1 MQRLRR
7 FTDRVRHVTGGWGTT
22 LAHRR
27 PAAALRPH
35 LSSLAVAGLAL
46 LAACTSQTG
55 QAPTVSSIAD
65 QSTAMGEPLDVP
77 FTVTDESPD
86 FLAFTIASSAPSL
99 IAPNDVTVLGAGTDR
114 TLHIQ
119 PAPDQTGTAELTL
132 TVQDV
137 DGRSASEPFD
147 VEVHLPYSV
156 AFPRLLASDAGDGD
170 EFGWSLA
177 IDGDILVIGAH
188 RNDHENAQPDPL
200 QDAGTAYVFRH
211 VAGAWTPF
219 AMLTAPSPAANDL
232 FGASVAVSGN
242 TIVVGAPGAD
252 IAADGAGAA
261 FVYRVG
267 AGGVTYLKTL
277 TASNAAAG
285 DSFGSAVA
293 LEGILLAVGAPG
305 QNDPVDSAGAVVL
318 FSGYQDAWEEEMILT
333 ANDAEPFDF
342 LGMSVAVEYVDAGT
356 LTVVAGT
363 GAESVYVF
371 AHDGM
376 TISQQDQLTP
386 SGGTG
391 NESFGRT
398 VDVDGATIIV
408 GADNASDETG
418 TLDAAGAAYVFER
431 SGTTWTE
438 VEKLFAPT
446 PQLFARFGMSVAV
459 HGEYALVGENIVYPG
474 DEPIANAYVF
484 RREASGWEHTTTLD
498 STDPNEGTRFGRMVA
513 LDAGHAVVSDLNAMA
528 GADAVG
534 AVYVYGR

>member
-1 MQRLRR
+1 MLRKFQWIGLRR
-7 FTDRVRHVTGGWGTT
+7 DRLSTPQPSSRAPLTPILG
-22 LAHRR
+22 
-27 PAAALRPH
+27 AALF
-35 LSSLAVAGLAL
+35 AVVGLMTIAGC
-46 LAACTSQTG
+46 AAPSG
-55 QAPTVSSIAD
+55 QPPAISPMPD
-65 QSTAMGEPLDVP
+65 GSTAMGEPLDVP
-77 FTVTDESPD
+77 FTVTDETPD

-99 IAPNDVTVLGAGTDR
+99 IAPNDVSVLGAGTDR
-114 TLHIQ
+114 TLHLQ
-119 PAPDQTGTAELTL
+119 PAAGQTGTAELIL

-137 DGRSASEPFD
+137 DGRSASEAFD

-156 AFPRLLASDAGDGD
+156 AFPRLLATDAGNGD

-177 IDGDILVIGAH
+177 IDGDILVIGAY
-188 RNDHENAQPDPL
+188 RNDHEDAEPDPL
-200 QDAGTAYVFRH
+200 QDAGTVYVFRH
-211 VAGAWTPF
+211 VAGVWTPF

-242 TIVVGAPGAD
+242 TIVVGAPAAD
-252 IAADGAGAA
+252 NAADGAGAA

-267 AGGVTYLKTL
+267 AGGVTHLRTL
-277 TASNAAAG
+277 TASTAAAG
-285 DSFGSAVA
+285 DDFGAAVA

-305 QNDPVDSAGAVVL
+305 QDDPVDSAGAVVL
-318 FSGYQDAWEEEMILT
+318 FSGAEDAWEEEMILT
-333 ANDAEPFDF
+333 AADAEPFDF
-342 LGMSVAVEYVDAGT
+342 LGMSVAVEYVNAGT

-376 TISQQDQLTP
+376 TISEQDQLTP
-386 SGGTG
+386 SDGTG
-391 NESFGRT
+391 SESFGRT

-408 GADNASDETG
+408 GADNTTDESG

-438 VEKLFAPT
+438 VDKLFAPT

-498 STDPNEGTRFGRMVA
+498 STDPEEGTRFGRMVA
-513 LDAGHAVVSDLNAMA
+513 LDAGHAVVSDLNAVA